1 MIVANI
7 ELRPNKF
14 NDLKTNATFKKQ
26 ISSGKVISK
35 ERPPQKKAKN
45 KKQQINEFSWKSHDV
60 LKPFLI
66 NNFLPMKTIQNIYRS

>member
-35 ERPPQKKAKN
+35 ETTTKKSQKQKTANKWIFLEKSWCSETFPN
-45 KKQQINEFSWKSHDV
+45 KKFSANE
-60 LKPFLI
+60 
-66 NNFLPMKTIQNIYRS
+66 NNSKYL

>member
-1 MIVANI
+1 MRVANI

-35 ERPPQKKAKN
+35 ETTTKKSQKQKTA
-45 KKQQINEFSWKSHDV
+45 NEFSWKSHDV

>member
-1 MIVANI
+1 MRVANI

-35 ERPPQKKAKN
+35 ETTTKKSQKQKTAN
-45 KKQQINEFSWKSHDV
+45 KWI
-60 LKPFLI
+60 FLE
-66 NNFLPMKTIQNIYRS
+66 K

>member
-26 ISSGKVISK
+26 ISSGKVILK
-35 ERPPQKKAKN
+35 ETTTKKRPKTTNKWIFLEKSWCSEIFPN
-45 KKQQINEFSWKSHDV
+45 KKFSANE
-60 LKPFLI
+60 
-66 NNFLPMKTIQNIYRS
+66 NNSKYL